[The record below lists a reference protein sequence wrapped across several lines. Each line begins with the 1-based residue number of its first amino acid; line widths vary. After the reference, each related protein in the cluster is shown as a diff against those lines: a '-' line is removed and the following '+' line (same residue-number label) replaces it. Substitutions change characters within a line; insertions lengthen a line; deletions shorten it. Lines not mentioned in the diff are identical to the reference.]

1 MNIDMYLTVAFY
13 MGMVAIVIRCGKL
26 MFLEYPRKE
35 ETSVGIDVVCLI
47 ACIFFF
53 VWVCFLKFN

>member
-1 MNIDMYLTVAFY
+1 MYLTVAFY
-13 MGMVAIVIRCGKL
+13 MGMVAIVIRCGQL

-35 ETSVGIDVVCLI
+35 DKSVGIDVVCLI